1 MELKEINRTKGRL
14 IENKKEINEQITLAI
29 NGDKEAFIN
38 LMEVYKLD
46 MYRMGKVM
54 LDTDEDIGDALQE
67 TVLKAYQ
74 NIIKL
79 HKVESF
85 KSWLLRI
92 MVNECNN
99 ILRHKKKVV
108 VLDKFFKEES
118 YEDNYDNLDKQ
129 PVLKAVKKLEDNFKK
144 VILLHYYENLSVKD
158 ISKTLDIS
166 EGTVKSRLSRAR
178 KKLFQF
184 LKGGEV

>member
-1 MELKEINRTKGRL
+1 MELNEIGKAQKFIGSKEEK
-14 IENKKEINEQITLAI
+14 NEVIALAI
-29 NGDKEAFIN
+29 NGDKRAFIN
-38 LMEVYKLD
+38 LMEEYKPHL
-46 MYRMGKVM
+46 YRMGKAM
-54 LDTDEDIGDALQE
+54 LDTDEDIGDAMQE

-74 NIIKL
+74 NIKRLQKI
-79 HKVESF
+79 ECF

-108 VLDKFFKEES
+108 IFDNFFNEET
-118 YEDNYDNLDKQ
+118 YEDNYDNLESQ
-129 PVLKAVKKLEDNFKK
+129 PVLKAVKKLEYNFKK
-144 VILLHYYENLSVKD
+144 VILLHYYEELSVRD

-184 LKGGEV
+184 LKGGEL

>member
-1 MELKEINRTKGRL
+1 MELNKISKNIKL
-14 IENKKEINEQITLAI
+14 IESKEEINEFIALAI
-29 NGDKEAFIN
+29 KGNKEAFIN

-46 MYRMGKVM
+46 MYRMGKAI
-54 LDTDEDIGDALQE
+54 LDTDEDIGDAMQE

-74 NIIKL
+74 NIKKL
-79 HKVESF
+79 QKVESF

-99 ILRHKKKVV
+99 ILRHKKKVIV
-108 VLDKFFKEES
+108 FDKFFNEDS
-118 YEDNYDNLDKQ
+118 YEDSYDNLDNQ
-129 PVLKAVKKLEDNFKK
+129 PVLKAVKKLEDNFRK
-144 VILLHYYENLSVKD
+144 VILLHYYEDLSVKD
-158 ISKTLDIS
+158 ISRTLDIS

>member
-1 MELKEINRTKGRL
+1 MELDEISKIKTKIIESKE
-14 IENKKEINEQITLAI
+14 EINEIIALAK

-46 MYRMGKVM
+46 MYRMGKAM
-54 LDTDEDIGDALQE
+54 LDTDDVGDAMQE
-67 TVLKAYQ
+67 TVLKAYK
-74 NIIKL
+74 NIKRLQKI
-79 HKVESF
+79 ESF
-85 KSWLLRI
+85 KSWLLKI

-99 ILRHKKKVV
+99 ILRHKKKVIV
-108 VLDKFFKEES
+108 FDSFFKEES
-118 YEDNYDNLDKQ
+118 YEDNYDNLDRQ
-129 PVLKAVKKLEDNFKK
+129 PVLKAVKKLEENFKK
-144 VILLHYYENLSVKD
+144 VILLHYYEELSVKD
-158 ISKTLDIS
+158 ISQTLDIS